1 MTKAASVS
9 LGLAIML
16 ASTVVSPAQS
26 TPVNTAIDEAVRRQS
41 DTILLRQ
48 KLVDAKGAA
57 TRGETALAAK
67 LYQDAWTLVQGIG
80 ESSVAQEAADTR
92 TGLVAARLQ
101 LARISQKRG
110 DLVQADKQLSS
121 ALNVDPQNAEVRALK
136 KANDKQL
143 KALEGQIP
151 TADALAQA
159 GKAREEQVKASTLVQ
174 DARVLLDMGK
184 LDEADAKLKEAL
196 KLDPESASAHYYSSL
211 VKDRRFLDAA
221 NRRDQDARASIVE
234 VEAAWAVPSQ
244 RLLLPTP
251 NAYAQTN
258 LIHTSKGRQAI
269 VSKLDR
275 IRMDNVSFTGLPL
288 GEVVKVLSDEARK
301 RDPEKRGVNFIIN
314 PNVEA
319 GAFATAAAPQIGPDG
334 QPLPQAPV
342 EAVDVNGI
350 SIKLDPPL
358 NDVRLVDVLDAI
370 TKVSDRPIKYSI
382 EDYAVVFAAKGAE
395 PQRLETRKFKVDPNT
410 FYSGLEQV
418 GAFAFGDVSTGTG
431 GGGGGGGG
439 GRGGGGGGQGS
450 SDTTTLV
457 PRVNVAGGSTQGGG
471 GGGRGGG
478 GGGGQGGGGLRFI
491 TTTNHME
498 EVSAAVRNYFITL
511 GVDLAPP
518 KSVFFNDRQGTL
530 VVKATPEDLDTIE
543 VAVQALNI
551 VPPQVKVSA
560 KFAEISQNDSRA
572 LGFDTYLGNTLMGGG
587 RIGLQGGSQPQYAGA
602 PSAANPA
609 GIFPENPQGAS
620 SDINQLIS
628 SGLRNTP
635 GAPAIA
641 SLSGILTDPQFR
653 VVIRAL
659 EQRDGVDVLTAPEV
673 TTVSG
678 RQAQI
683 QIIDI
688 RTIVTGVDLN
698 QTASGGGGNTGNTG
712 NTGGGAVGSTVN
724 YTVQPLPFG
733 PVLDVVPYV
742 SADGYTV
749 QLTIIPTITE
759 FIGYDTQTA
768 AQFVPSAQSVG
779 GAVGLPVTASLPLPI
794 FRLRQVTTSC
804 IVWDG
809 QTVVLGGL
817 ISDDVQRTKD
827 KVPFLGDLPLVGR
840 LFRSESSVTKKKN
853 LVIFVTPTI
862 IDPAGNRMH
871 SEEEMPFGSVAQPS
885 APRQ

>member
-9 LGLAIML
+9 LGLALLL
-16 ASTVVSPAQS
+16 AGTSMTLAQ
-26 TPVNTAIDEAVRRQS
+26 TPPVNTAIDEAVRRQA

-57 TRGETALAAK
+57 TRGEIALSAK
-67 LYQDAWTLVQGIG
+67 LYQDAWNLVQGVG
-80 ESSVAQEAADTR
+80 EPSVPQEAADAKS
-92 TGLVAARLQ
+92 GLVAARLQ
-101 LARISQKRG
+101 LARNAQKHS
-110 DLVQADKQLSS
+110 DLVQADKQVSS
-121 ALNVDPQNAEVRALK
+121 ALTVDPQNSEARAFK
-136 KANDKQL
+136 MANDKML
-143 KALEGQIP
+143 KDKEGQIP
-151 TADALAQA
+151 TIETQNRAVAIHDE
-159 GKAREEQVKASTLVQ
+159 RVKAATLVQ
-174 DARVLLDMGK
+174 DGKLLLEMGK
-184 LDEADAKLKEAL
+184 MDEADAKLQEAL
-196 KLDPESASAHYYSSL
+196 KLDPESASAHYYLSM
-211 VKDRRFLDAA
+211 VKDRRFVDASA
-221 NRRDQDARASIVE
+221 HRDQDGKDAMVE
-234 VEAAWAVPSQ
+234 VQKAWEYPAQ
-244 RLLLPTP
+244 RQLLPVP

-258 LIHTSKGRQAI
+258 LIHTGKGRQAI

-301 RDPEKRGVNFIIN
+301 RDPEKKGVNFIIN
-314 PNVEA
+314 PNVESA
-319 GAFATAAAPQIGPDG
+319 SVATASPGVGPDG
-334 QPLPQAPV
+334 QPLPAPAV
-342 EAVDVNGI
+342 EAVDVSGI

-370 TKVSDRPIKYSI
+370 SKVAERPIKYSI
-382 EDYAVVFAAKGAE
+382 EDYAVVFSVKGAE
-395 PQRLETRKFKVDPNT
+395 PQRLETRKFKIDPNT
-410 FYSGLEQV
+410 FYSGLESV
-418 GAFAFGDVSTGTG
+418 GAFVFGDVSGGT
-431 GGGGGGGG
+431 GGGGGGG
-439 GRGGGGGGQGS
+439 GRGGGGGGGGGNN
-450 SDTTTLV
+450 SDTASIV
-457 PRVNVAGGSTQGGG
+457 PRVNVAGGTTGGGG

-478 GGGGQGGGGLRFI
+478 GGGGTQGGGLRFI
-491 TTTNHME
+491 TQTNNME
-498 EVSAAVRNYFITL
+498 QVSAAARNYFITL

-551 VPPQVKVSA
+551 LPPQVNIKA
-560 KFAEISQNDSRA
+560 KFAEITQNDSRA
-572 LGFDTYLGNTLMGGG
+572 LGFDTYLGNTLMAGG
-587 RIGLQGGSQPQYAGA
+587 RIGLQGGSQPQYAGQ
-602 PSAANPA
+602 PTTANPV
-609 GIFPENPQGAS
+609 GTFPENPQAAA

-653 VVIRAL
+653 LVLRAL

-683 QIIDI
+683 QAVDI
-688 RTIVTGVDLN
+688 RTIVTGTDAN
-698 QTASGGGGNTGNTG
+698 QTASGGGNNGVNGT
-712 NTGGGAVGSTVN
+712 TGGGGVGTII
-724 YTVQPLPFG
+724 QPTTQALPFG
-733 PVLDVVPYV
+733 PVLDVIPYV
-742 SADGYTV
+742 SADGFTV
-749 QLTIIPTITE
+749 QLTIIPTVTE

-768 AQFVPSAQSVG
+768 AQFVIQAQSVG
-779 GAVGLPVTASLPLPI
+779 QAAALPLTAQLPLPI

-809 QTVVLGGL
+809 QTVVIGGL
-817 ISDDVQRTKD
+817 ISDDVERSKD
-827 KVPFLGDLPLVGR
+827 KVPFLGDVPLVGR

-871 SEEEMPFGSVAQPS
+871 SDEEMPFGTAAQPVT
-885 APRQ
+885 ARP